1 MTAKISRRELIQKS
15 LFGFGALSLSVG
27 FTGCNDSSDQETATL
42 QVNFEHGVASGDP
55 LQDRV
60 ILWTR
65 LTPSDSSARL
75 QVTWEIAL
83 DQQFKQIIKTDK
95 VTTAAAQD
103 FTVKV
108 DAIGLKPN
116 QSYFYRF
123 SFGDKIS
130 PIGQTKTLPTST
142 SKVSF
147 AVCSCSN
154 YPAGYFYVYREMA
167 KQDVDVVI
175 HLGDYIYEYGADGYA
190 AEDAAKLGRT
200 LAADNDKEIIKL
212 DDYRK
217 RYALYRKDKDLQ
229 SLHHR
234 HPFIVI
240 WDDHE
245 LANDAWREGAENHT
259 EETANAKNEG
269 KFSERKLAALQAYF
283 EWMPIRPV
291 DNQHIKIYRQFNF
304 GGLVNLM
311 MLDTRIIARDE
322 QLEYGK
328 FINPMTGKLDAVA
341 FQAALFNSTRTIMG
355 ETQREWLLGNKEK
368 NIVGVIQSS
377 NATWDVLG
385 QQILMTKMFVPA
397 ELLQALAEI
406 TAGNPS
412 LDTLNKMNAQIT
424 ELVKLKL
431 RLIQGDPTLT
441 AQDKA
446 RVLTV
451 APYNLDAWDG
461 YFAEREIVY
470 GTLAQ
475 LKKKVV
481 VLAGD
486 THNAWSSN
494 LYSKDGVFVGVEL
507 ATSSVSS
514 PGLEKYLNIPLD
526 QLQQFEFAFT
536 TLIDE
541 LNYCN
546 LNQRGYLIVQFDE
559 TQVQSQW
566 IYVDSIKKPE
576 YVIDKSRGY
585 QLSLDNNL
593 LPVKTG
599 QQVA

>member
-27 FTGCNDSSDQETATL
+27 FTGCNDSSDQESSTL
-42 QVNFEHGVASGDP
+42 KVNFEHGVASGDP
-55 LQDRV
+55 LKDRV

-65 LTPSDSSARL
+65 LTPNDSSARL
-75 QVTWEIAL
+75 QVTWQISL
-83 DQQFKQIIKTDK
+83 DDQFKQIVKTDK
-95 VTTAAAQD
+95 VTTAASQD

-108 DAIGLKPN
+108 DATGLIPD

-123 SFGDKIS
+123 IFGDKIS
-130 PIGQTKTLPTST
+130 PVGRTKTLPTST

-167 KQDVDVVI
+167 KQNVDVII
-175 HLGDYIYEYGADGYA
+175 HLGDYIYEYGATGYA
-190 AEDAAKLGRT
+190 TEEAKELGRT
-200 LAADNDKEIIKL
+200 LPADNDKEIIKL

-217 RYALYRKDKDLQ
+217 RYALYREDLDLQ
-229 SLHHR
+229 AAHQR

-245 LANDAWREGAENHT
+245 LANDTWREGAENHQPD
-259 EETANAKNEG
+259 EG
-269 KFSERKLAALQAYF
+269 PFLERKLAALQAYF

-291 DNQHIKIYRQFNF
+291 DDQHTKIYRQFDF
-304 GGLVNLM
+304 GNLVQLT

-322 QLEYGK
+322 QLDYA
-328 FINPMTGKLDAVA
+328 NYMTTTGLDIAR
-341 FQAALFNSTRTIMG
+341 FQADLTNPARTLMG
-355 ETQREWLLGNKEK
+355 YTQRDWLLGKLQ
-368 NIVGVIQSS
+368 QST
-377 NATWDVLG
+377 ATWNVLG
-385 QQILMTKMFVPA
+385 QQILMTKMLVPA
-397 ELLQALAEI
+397 ELLFALAEI
-406 TAGNPS
+406 TSGNPS
-412 LDTLNKMNAQIT
+412 DETLEKMNAQIA
-424 ELVKLKL
+424 ELITLKI
-431 RLIQGDPTLT
+431 RLQKGDPTLT
-441 AQDKA
+441 AQEQA

-461 YFAEREIVY
+461 YFAEREILY

-494 LYSKDGVFVGVEL
+494 LYSKDGAFVGVEL

-514 PGLEKYLNIPLD
+514 PGLEKYLNIPLA
-526 QLQQFEFAFT
+526 QLQQFEFAFN

-566 IYVDSIKKPE
+566 IYLDSIKKPV
-576 YVIDKSRGY
+576 YAIDQSRGY
-585 QLSLDNNL
+585 QLSLDKNL
-593 LPVKTG
+593 LPMKTA

>member
-15 LFGFGALSLSVG
+15 LFGFGALSLSAG

-55 LQDRV
+55 LQDSV

-123 SFGDKIS
+123 VFGDKIS
-130 PIGQTKTLPTST
+130 PVGQTKTLPTST

-167 KQDVDVVI
+167 KQNVDVVI

-190 AEDAAKLGRT
+190 TEDAAKLGRT
-200 LAADNDKEIIKL
+200 LPANNDKEIIKL

-217 RYALYRKDKDLQ
+217 RYALHRKDKDLQ
-229 SLHHR
+229 ALHHR

-245 LANDAWREGAENHT
+245 LANDTWREGAENHQS
-259 EETANAKNEG
+259 NEG
-269 KFSERKLAALQAYF
+269 SFLDRKLAALQAYF
-283 EWMPIRPV
+283 EWMPIRPI
-291 DNQHIKIYRQFNF
+291 DDQHIKIYRQFDF
-304 GGLVNLM
+304 GNLVQLT
-311 MLDTRIIARDE
+311 MLDTRIIARDQ
-322 QLEYGK
+322 QLDYVDY
-328 FINPMTGKLDAVA
+328 MTANGLNAAK
-341 FQAALFNSTRTIMG
+341 FQADLTNPARTLMG
-355 ETQREWLLGNKEK
+355 YTQRDWLLGKLQ
-368 NIVGVIQSS
+368 QST
-377 NATWDVLG
+377 ATWNVLG
-385 QQILMTKMFVPA
+385 QQILMAKMLIPA
-397 ELLQALAEI
+397 ELLLSLAEI
-406 TAGNPS
+406 TSGNPTA
-412 LDTLNKMNAQIT
+412 DTLNKMNTQIT
-424 ELVKLKL
+424 ELVTLKM
-431 RLIQGDPTLT
+431 RLKQGDPSLT
-441 AQDKA
+441 SQEKA
-446 RVLTV
+446 RILTV

-461 YFAEREIVY
+461 YFVEREILY

-475 LKKKVV
+475 LNKKVV

-494 LYSKDGVFVGVEL
+494 LYSKDGAFVGVEL

-514 PGLEKYLNIPLD
+514 PGLEKYLNIPLA

-546 LNQRGYLIVQFDE
+546 LNQRGYLMVQFDE

-566 IYVDSIKKPE
+566 VYVDSIKKSQ
-576 YVIDKSRGY
+576 YSIDTARQY
-585 QLSLDNNL
+585 QLSFDKNL
-593 LPVKTG
+593 LPVKAG

>member
-27 FTGCNDSSDQETATL
+27 FTGCNDSSDQETAAL
-42 QVNFEHGVASGDP
+42 QVNFDHGVASGDP

-65 LTPSDSSARL
+65 LTPSDLSARL
-75 QVTWEIAL
+75 QVTWQIAL
-83 DQQFKQIIKTDK
+83 DSQFKQIIKTDK
-95 VTTAAAQD
+95 VTTSASQD

-108 DAIGLKPN
+108 DATGLTAN

-123 SFGDKIS
+123 VFGDKIS
-130 PIGQTKTLPTST
+130 PVGQTKTLPTST
-142 SKVSF
+142 SKASF

-167 KQDVDVVI
+167 KQNVDVVI

-190 AEDAAKLGRT
+190 TEDAAKLGRT
-200 LAADNDKEIIKL
+200 LPADNNKEIIKL

-217 RYALYRKDKDLQ
+217 RYALYRTDKDLQ
-229 SLHHR
+229 ALHHR

-245 LANDAWREGAENHT
+245 LANDTWREGAENHQ
-259 EETANAKNEG
+259 ANEG
-269 KFSERKLAALQAYF
+269 PFLDRKLAALQAYF
-283 EWMPIRPV
+283 EWMPIRPI
-291 DNQHIKIYRQFNF
+291 DDQHIQIYRQFDF
-304 GGLVNLM
+304 GNLVQLT
-311 MLDTRIIARDE
+311 MLDTRIIARDK
-322 QLEYGK
+322 QLDYA
-328 FINPMTGKLDAVA
+328 NYMTPNGGLNAAK
-341 FQAALFNSTRTIMG
+341 FQADLTNPARTLMG
-355 ETQREWLLGNKEK
+355 YTQRDWLLGKL
-368 NIVGVIQSS
+368 QQS
-377 NATWDVLG
+377 NATWNVLG
-385 QQILMTKMFVPA
+385 QQILMAKMLIPT
-397 ELLQALAEI
+397 ELLLSLAAI
-406 TAGNPS
+406 VSGNPS
-412 LDTLNKMNAQIT
+412 AEALSQMNAQIT
-424 ELVKLKL
+424 ELVKLKI
-431 RLIQGDPTLT
+431 RLQQGDPTLT
-441 AQDKA
+441 PQEKA
-446 RVLTV
+446 RVQTV

-461 YFAEREIVY
+461 YFVEREILY

-475 LKKKVV
+475 LNKKVV

-494 LYSKDGVFVGVEL
+494 LYSKDGAFVGVEL
-507 ATSSVSS
+507 ATSSISS
-514 PGLEKYLNIPLD
+514 PGLEKYLSIPLA

-566 IYVDSIKKPE
+566 IYVDSIKKAE
-576 YVIDKSRGY
+576 YVVDTARQY
-585 QLSLDNNL
+585 QLSFDKKL
-593 LPVKTG
+593 LPVKTA

>member
-15 LFGFGALSLSVG
+15 LFGFGALSLSAG

-42 QVNFEHGVASGDP
+42 QVSFEHGVASGDP

-65 LTPSDSSARL
+65 LTPSESSARL

-95 VTTAAAQD
+95 VTTTASQD

-108 DAIGLKPN
+108 DATGLKPD

-123 SFGDKIS
+123 IFGDKVS
-130 PIGQTKTLPTST
+130 PVGQTKTLPSSAT
-142 SKVSF
+142 KVSF

-167 KQDVDVVI
+167 KQNVDVVI

-200 LAADNDKEIIKL
+200 LAADNNKEIIKL

-229 SLHHR
+229 ALHHR

-245 LANDAWREGAENHT
+245 LANDAWREGAENHQP
-259 EETANAKNEG
+259 NEG
-269 KFSERKLAALQAYF
+269 SFLERKLAALQAYF

-291 DNQHIKIYRQFNF
+291 DDQHTKIYRQFDF
-304 GGLVNLM
+304 GNLVQLT

-322 QLEYGK
+322 QLDYANYMTANGLDIAK
-328 FINPMTGKLDAVA
+328 FQADLTNPARTLMGYTQRDWLIGKL
-341 FQAALFNSTRTIMG
+341 QQSTAN
-355 ETQREWLLGNKEK
+355 WN
-368 NIVGVIQSS
+368 
-377 NATWDVLG
+377 VLG
-385 QQILMTKMFVPA
+385 QQILMTKMLVPA
-397 ELLQALAEI
+397 ELLLALAEI

-412 LDTLNKMNAQIT
+412 ADTLNKMNAQIT
-424 ELVKLKL
+424 ELVTLKV
-431 RLIQGDPTLT
+431 RLQKGDPTLT
-441 AQDKA
+441 AQEKA

-470 GTLAQ
+470 AALVQ

-494 LYSKDGVFVGVEL
+494 LYSKDGAFVGVEL

-514 PGLEKYLNIPLD
+514 PGLEKYLNIPLA

-546 LNQRGYLIVQFDE
+546 LNQRGYLIVQFDAA
-559 TQVQSQW
+559 QVQSQW

-576 YVIDKSRGY
+576 YVIDKTRGY
-585 QLSLDNNL
+585 QLSLDKNL

>member
-15 LFGFGALSLSVG
+15 LFGFGALSLSAG
-27 FTGCNDSSDQETATL
+27 FTGCNNSSDKESNAL
-42 QVNFEHGVASGDP
+42 KVSFDHGVASGDP

-65 LTPSDSSARL
+65 LSPNDSSSRL

-83 DQQFKQIIKTDK
+83 DDQFKQIVKTDK

-108 DAIGLKPN
+108 DATGLTPN
-116 QSYFYRF
+116 QNYYYRF
-123 SFGDKIS
+123 IFGDKKS
-130 PIGQTKTLPTST
+130 PVGQTKTLPTST

-167 KQDVDVVI
+167 KQNVDVVI

-190 AEDAAKLGRT
+190 SEDAAKLGRS
-200 LAADNDKEIIKL
+200 LAADNSQEIIKL

-217 RYALYRKDKDLQ
+217 RYALYRSDKDLQ
-229 SLHHR
+229 ALHQR

-245 LANDAWREGAENHT
+245 LANDTWKEGAENHQ
-259 EETANAKNEG
+259 ENEG
-269 KFSERKLAALQAYF
+269 SFLERKLAALQAYF

-291 DNQHIKIYRQFNF
+291 SETDHLNIYRQFDF
-304 GGLVNLM
+304 GNLVQLT
-311 MLDTRIIARDE
+311 MLDTRILARDK
-322 QLEYGK
+322 QLDYADYLTASGLDIQK
-328 FINPMTGKLDAVA
+328 FQQDLTNPA
-341 FQAALFNSTRTIMG
+341 RTLMG
-355 ETQREWLLGNKEK
+355 YTQRDWLLGKLQ
-368 NIVGVIQSS
+368 QST
-377 NATWDVLG
+377 ATWNVLG
-385 QQILMTKMFVPA
+385 QQILMTKMLIPA
-397 ELLQALAEI
+397 ELLLSLAEI
-406 TAGNPS
+406 TSGNPS
-412 LDTLNKMNAQIT
+412 TDTLNQMTTQIT
-424 ELVKLKL
+424 ELVTLKM
-431 RLIQGDPTLT
+431 RLKQGDPSLT
-441 AQDKA
+441 EQEKA

-461 YFAEREIVY
+461 YFAEREILY

-494 LYSKDGVFVGVEL
+494 LYSKDGAFVGVEL

-514 PGLEKYLNIPLD
+514 PGMEKYLNIPTA

-536 TLIDE
+536 ALIDE

-546 LNQRGYLIVQFDE
+546 LNQRGYLMVQFDE

-566 IYVDSIKKPE
+566 IYVDSIKTAE
-576 YVIDKSRGY
+576 YTVDASRQH
-585 QLSLDNNL
+585 QLVLDVNL
-593 LPVKTG
+593 LPMQTA

>member
-27 FTGCNDSSDQETATL
+27 FTGCNDSSDQESSTL
-42 QVNFEHGVASGDP
+42 KVNFEHGVASGDP
-55 LQDRV
+55 LKDRV

-65 LTPSDSSARL
+65 LTPNDSSARL
-75 QVTWEIAL
+75 QVTWQIAL
-83 DQQFKQIIKTDK
+83 DDQFKQIVKTDK
-95 VTTAAAQD
+95 VTTAASQD

-108 DAIGLKPN
+108 DATGLTPD

-123 SFGDKIS
+123 IFGDKIS
-130 PIGQTKTLPTST
+130 PVGRTKTLPTST

-154 YPAGYFYVYREMA
+154 YPAGHFYVYREMA
-167 KQDVDVVI
+167 KQNVDVII
-175 HLGDYIYEYGADGYA
+175 HLGDYIYEYGATGYA
-190 AEDAAKLGRT
+190 TEEAKELGRT
-200 LAADNDKEIIKL
+200 LPADNDKEIIKL

-217 RYALYRKDKDLQ
+217 RYALYRKDLDLQ
-229 SLHHR
+229 AAHQR

-245 LANDAWREGAENHT
+245 LANDTWREGAENHQSD
-259 EETANAKNEG
+259 EG
-269 KFSERKLAALQAYF
+269 PFLERKLAALQAYF

-291 DNQHIKIYRQFNF
+291 DDQHTKIYRQFDF
-304 GGLVNLM
+304 GNLVQLT

-322 QLEYGK
+322 QLDYDDYLTA
-328 FINPMTGKLDAVA
+328 TGLDIAK
-341 FQAALFNSTRTIMG
+341 FQADLTNPARTLMG
-355 ETQREWLLGNKEK
+355 YTQRDWLLGKLQ
-368 NIVGVIQSS
+368 QST
-377 NATWDVLG
+377 ATWNVLG
-385 QQILMTKMFVPA
+385 QQILMTKMLVPA
-397 ELLQALAEI
+397 ELLFALAEI
-406 TAGNPS
+406 TSGNPS
-412 LDTLNKMNAQIT
+412 DETLEKMNAQIA
-424 ELVKLKL
+424 ELITLKI
-431 RLIQGDPTLT
+431 RLQKGDPTLT
-441 AQDKA
+441 AQEKA

-461 YFAEREIVY
+461 YFAEREILY

-494 LYSKDGVFVGVEL
+494 LYSKDGAFVGVEL

-514 PGLEKYLNIPLD
+514 PGLEKYLNIPLA
-526 QLQQFEFAFT
+526 QLQQFEFAFN

-546 LNQRGYLIVQFDE
+546 LNQRGYLMVQFDE

-566 IYVDSIKKPE
+566 IYLDSIKKPV
-576 YVIDKSRGY
+576 YAIDQSRGY
-585 QLSLDNNL
+585 QLSLDKNL
-593 LPVKTG
+593 LPMKTA

>member
-1 MTAKISRRELIQKS
+1 MTAKISRRALIQNS

-27 FTGCNDSSDQETATL
+27 ITGCNDSSDKESSTL

-65 LTPSDSSARL
+65 LTPNEASARL
-75 QVTWEIAL
+75 QVTWEIAK
-83 DQQFKQIIKTDK
+83 DQEFKQIIKTDK
-95 VTTAAAQD
+95 VTTSASQD

-108 DAIGLKPN
+108 DATGLIPD

-123 SFGDKIS
+123 IFGDKIS
-130 PIGQTKTLPTST
+130 PVGQTKTLPTT
-142 SKVSF
+142 TTKVSF

-167 KQDVDVVI
+167 KQNVDVVI

-190 AEDAAKLGRT
+190 TEDAEKLGRT
-200 LAADNDKEIIKL
+200 LPADNNKEIIKL

-229 SLHHR
+229 AAHHR

-245 LANDAWREGAENHT
+245 LANDTWKDGAENHQ
-259 EETANAKNEG
+259 ENEG
-269 KFSERKLAALQAYF
+269 SFLDRKLAALQAYF

-291 DNQHIKIYRQFNF
+291 DDQHVKIYRQFDF
-304 GGLVNLM
+304 GNLVQLT

-322 QLEYGK
+322 QLDYA
-328 FINPMTGKLDAVA
+328 NYLTATGLDIAK
-341 FQAALFNSTRTIMG
+341 FQADLTNPARTLMG
-355 ETQREWLLGNKEK
+355 FEQRDWLLGKLQ
-368 NIVGVIQSS
+368 QST
-377 NATWDVLG
+377 ATWNVLG
-385 QQILMTKMFVPA
+385 QQILMAKMFIPA
-397 ELLQALAEI
+397 ELLLSLAEI
-406 TAGNPS
+406 TSGNPS
-412 LDTLNKMNAQIT
+412 ADTLAKMNTQIT
-424 ELVKLKL
+424 ELVTLKV
-431 RLIQGDPTLT
+431 RLQNNDPTLT
-441 AQDKA
+441 EQEKA
-446 RVLTV
+446 RVLTT

-461 YFAEREIVY
+461 YFTEREILY

-475 LKKKVV
+475 LKKKIV

-494 LYSKDGVFVGVEL
+494 LYSKDGVYVGVEL

-514 PGLEKYLNIPLD
+514 PGLEKYLNIPLA
-526 QLQQFEFAFT
+526 QLQQFEFAFK

-546 LNQRGYLIVQFDE
+546 LNQRGYLVVQFDNA
-559 TQVQSQW
+559 QVQSQW
-566 IYVDSIKKPE
+566 NFVDSIKQVTYIVDE
-576 YVIDKSRGY
+576 SRQH
-585 QLSLDNNL
+585 QLSLDANL
-593 LPVKTG
+593 MSVNTA

>member
-15 LFGFGALSLSVG
+15 LFGFGALSLSASL
-27 FTGCNDSSDQETATL
+27 TGCNNSSDKENHSL
-42 QVNFEHGVASGDP
+42 KVSFEHGVASGDP

-65 LTPSDSSARL
+65 LTPNDASARL
-75 QVTWEIAL
+75 QVTWQIAL

-95 VTTAAAQD
+95 VITTASDD

-108 DAIGLKPN
+108 DATGLKAD

-123 SFGDKIS
+123 IFGDKIS
-130 PIGQTKTLPTST
+130 PVGQTKTLPTST

-147 AVCSCSN
+147 AVCSCSY
-154 YPAGYFYVYREMA
+154 YPVGYFHVYREMA
-167 KQDVDVVI
+167 KQNVDVVI
-175 HLGDYIYEYGADGYA
+175 HLGDYIYEYGTDGYA
-190 AEDAAKLGRT
+190 KDEAVRKLE
-200 LAADNDKEIIKL
+200 ADNNTEILKI

-229 SLHHR
+229 ALHHR

-259 EETANAKNEG
+259 EETPNAKNEG
-269 KFSERKLAALQAYF
+269 KFLERQLAALQAYF

-322 QLEYGK
+322 QLNYLK
-328 FINPMTGKLDAVA
+328 FINPMTGQLDTVA
-341 FQAALFNSTRTIMG
+341 FQAALFNSTRSILG
-355 ETQREWLLGNKEK
+355 QTQREWLLGDKEK
-368 NIVGVIQSS
+368 NIIGVIQSS

-385 QQILMTKMFVPA
+385 QQVLMTKMLVPA

-412 LDTLNKMNAQIT
+412 DDTLTKMQAQII
-424 ELVKLKL
+424 ELVTLKM
-431 RLIQGDPTLT
+431 RLKQGDPTLT
-441 AQDKA
+441 LQEKA

-461 YFAEREIVY
+461 YFAEREMLY

-475 LKKKVV
+475 LKKKIV

-494 LYSKDGVFVGVEL
+494 LYSQDGAFVGVEL

-514 PGLEKYLNIPLD
+514 PGMEKYLNIPTD
-526 QLQQFEFAFT
+526 QLQQFESAFT

-546 LNQRGYLIVQFDE
+546 LNQRGYLMVEFDE
-559 TQVQSQW
+559 EKVHSEW
-566 IYVDSIKKPE
+566 IFVDSIKKSE
-576 YVIDKSRGY
+576 YQVDTARHY
-585 QLSLDNNL
+585 QLDLDLDL
-593 LPVKTG
+593 LPI
-599 QQVA
+599 VANKNVA